1 MRRRPT
7 EEEERVDPLRPR
19 PPRSLCLSGRRPEC
33 RGGGGE
39 RRGGGNQNN
48 GGSRCLALCV
58 RVCARDERNKGGGAE
73 TSDAFGSRTKRPMKQ
88 KKKGGEEE
96 RSNDMRGGATHEGM
110 HEQRRTS
117 ALFGFAV
124 RHSAH
129 SAACRAEL
137 PLPLLVRVGTD
148 CSLHG
153 SEPEKS
159 EDSRQHAVTS
169 AFQLA
174 SCRGGG
180 GRGRGRVRGRGRS
193 RTTVQCL
200 VGPLLWATGWE
211 MSVKAERIRPKD
223 LSLRVDTSSDVM
235 PSVSIFGRIFNRMVP
250 DLNCFSFRR

>member
-1 MRRRPT
+1 MSCVVRACVRERRTKQRRRRRDVR
-7 EEEERVDPLRPR
+7 RVWFEDKK
-19 PPRSLCLSGRRPEC
+19 
-33 RGGGGE
+33 
-39 RRGGGNQNN
+39 
-48 GGSRCLALCV
+48 A
-58 RVCARDERNKGGGAE
+58 DEA
-73 TSDAFGSRTKRPMKQ
+73 

-174 SCRGGG
+174 SCRGEGG
-180 GRGRGRVRGRGRS
+180 EVGGEGVRGRGRS

>member
-1 MRRRPT
+1 M
-7 EEEERVDPLRPR
+7 
-19 PPRSLCLSGRRPEC
+19 
-33 RGGGGE
+33 
-39 RRGGGNQNN
+39 
-48 GGSRCLALCV
+48 CV

-174 SCRGGG
+174 SCQGGG